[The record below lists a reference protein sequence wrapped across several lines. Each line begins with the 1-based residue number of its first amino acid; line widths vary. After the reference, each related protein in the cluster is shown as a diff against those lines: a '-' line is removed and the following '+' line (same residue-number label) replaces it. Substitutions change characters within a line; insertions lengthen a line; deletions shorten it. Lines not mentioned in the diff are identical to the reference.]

1 MTGYYAYNTKPTIN
15 DQMILNFAEK
25 PVWTNNNCAC
35 LRKHKWSHPVL
46 RLAPNFQAHTTLRV
60 SSFFSFPKS
69 LLPHRTLSSP
79 PGLRWMRVVG
89 AIGQTHPS
97 HWLGFWGETSLW
109 CNHPPNLAFRQEWF
123 SVLAAEHTFNGVSRF
138 RFVWYLSFLTAR
150 ADL

>member
-46 RLAPNFQAHTTLRV
+46 RLALNFQAYTTLRV

-69 LLPHRTLSSP
+69 LLPI
-79 PGLRWMRVVG
+79 GLCPRPLAWDG
-89 AIGQTHPS
+89 CGWEAAIGQTHPS
-97 HWLGFWGETSLW
+97 HWLGFWGETLLW

-123 SVLAAEHTFNGVSRF
+123 SVLAAEHTFNGVS
-138 RFVWYLSFLTAR
+138 VS
-150 ADL
+150 DLFDICLF